1 MNQVIRIGTRDSALA
16 LWQAQNVQKKL
27 QDKGHKT
34 ELVPVKS
41 VGDLELDTP
50 LYDMGITGIFTKTL
64 DIALLKNNI
73 DVAVHSLK
81 DVPTLLPK
89 GIQQSAV
96 LERGNAKDILVH
108 KGLEFLSDKGIIAT
122 GSLRRRAQWLKKY
135 PNHEVVNLRG
145 NVNTR
150 LQKLEDH
157 NWNAAIF
164 AAAGLERINILPK
177 NHSSLDWMIPAPAQG
192 VVMIASKKENDM
204 LSGILKS
211 LNDKTT
217 EICAKVERDFLREL
231 EGGCTAPIGALAF
244 VSEKQLFFRGI
255 LLTIDGKKD
264 VYLERKVAVSQANTI
279 GKTWAQE
286 ALSNGGFEI
295 MEEIK
300 QQLKK

>member
-27 QDKGHKT
+27 QEKGHKT

-108 KGLEFLSDKGIIAT
+108 KGLEFLNDKGIIAT

-264 VYLERKVAVSQANTI
+264 VYLERKAAVSQANTI

>member
-73 DVAVHSLK
+73 DVAVHSMK

-108 KGLEFLSDKGIIAT
+108 KGLEFLNDKGIIAT

-164 AAAGLERINILPK
+164 AAAGLERINILPT

-192 VVMIASKKENDM
+192 IVMIASKKENDM

-264 VYLERKVAVSQANTI
+264 VYLERKAAVSQANTI